1 MASSKRT
8 DERQV
13 LFIFR
18 KFKKSKQNLEP
29 SRVHGIAE
37 EDVREV
43 EAEGGDLGQKKFSKV
58 NVLKFCIVHVCS
70 KVTNTDFSEFLPRA
84 CAACAAHTHTHTA
97 RERERDA
104 AFGRMVA
111 TYISLSLTIYIYKY
125 IYMYVYHNIYIYTH
139 THSHTHRENT
149 GHGPEGGGEN
159 GRASDKDA
167 GATEKQSHEALEY
180 LHT

>member
-1 MASSKRT
+1 MCMASSKRT

-18 KFKKSKQNLEP
+18 KLKKSKQNLEP
-29 SRVHGIAE
+29 SRVHGVAE

-84 CAACAAHTHTHTA
+84 CAACAAHTHTHTHTA
-97 RERERDA
+97 RDIYVC
-104 AFGRMVA
+104 M
-111 TYISLSLTIYIYKY
+111 YITIC
-125 IYMYVYHNIYIYTH
+125 IYTH
-139 THSHTHRENT
+139 THAQTHRENT

-167 GATEKQSHEALEY
+167 GATEK
-180 LHT
+180 